1 MNYSAA
7 PAAELGPSC
16 VIATLNLAAVIPA
29 GSFVGFFRMLLHI
42 NIMQCVCGA
51 RARVGAL
58 SLSRADAVVIIM
70 GEAAERLSGEKQ
82 PAQHTHTII
91 LQHHLV
97 LCLSP

>member
-42 NIMQCVCGA
+42 NIMQCVCVRRTGA
-51 RARVGAL
+51 RRKGRWLAL
-58 SLSRADAVVIIM
+58 
-70 GEAAERLSGEKQ
+70 G
-82 PAQHTHTII
+82 
-91 LQHHLV
+91 
-97 LCLSP
+97 